1 MDELQ
6 VIAEPRRREILALVW
21 DREMAAGD
29 IAARFDVSF
38 GAVSQHLKV
47 LREAGFVEIRPDGN
61 KRYYRA
67 DRDRLGPFREIL
79 EGTWRATLDN
89 LAEAIERDEEA
100 GEG

>member
-21 DREMAAGD
+21 DREMAAGE

-67 DRDRLGPFREIL
+67 ARNRLGPFRQIL
-79 EGTWRATLDN
+79 ESTWRETLDN